1 MKLSGTESVALGRR
15 TDAASALSRITSI
28 TARSA
33 RQQQGIEAVGI
44 GLLERQLHREGAFAD
59 TCLPATPWI
68 WPSAG
73 EMSVMRVTA
82 ASSAFCAARSFRPA
96 RNSGREGS
104 RHGSH

>member
-28 TARSA
+28 TTRSA

-44 GLLERQLHREGAFAD
+44 GLLELQLHREGALQILS
-59 TCLPATPWI
+59 CATPWI